1 MSLIYQHFAKFY
13 AQGPYMAYSQRM
25 LEFLPVLA
33 EKFNLPTIG
42 ACLDLACGE
51 GSFLRGMAALGWDAT
66 GVDQSE
72 EMLSIASQRSSEAGL
87 NIRWQA
93 GDFRKLDF
101 TAEFDLVTCWFDSLN
116 YMTSPDDLQA
126 VFQGAAAALKPG
138 GVFIFDM
145 NTIYGLLVAWQQNST
160 YVQVDT
166 PEYMEIH
173 QNSCDYDQ
181 QTALLRITM
190 FEQDTDGRWQRYE
203 ESHLERGYPLLTLQ
217 SLLTRCGL
225 TVLACTDS
233 LSAFT
238 EPNEKTRRVYF
249 ICQKRGA

>member
-1 MSLIYQHFAKFY
+1 
-13 AQGPYMAYSQRM
+13 
-25 LEFLPVLA
+25 
-33 EKFNLPTIG
+33 
-42 ACLDLACGE
+42 
-51 GSFLRGMAALGWDAT
+51 
-66 GVDQSE
+66 
-72 EMLSIASQRSSEAGL
+72 
-87 NIRWQA
+87 
-93 GDFRKLDF
+93 
-101 TAEFDLVTCWFDSLN
+101 
-116 YMTSPDDLQA
+116 
-126 VFQGAAAALKPG
+126 
-138 GVFIFDM
+138 M

-160 YVQVDT
+160 YVQVNT

-190 FEQDTDGRWQRYE
+190 FEKGADDRWQRYE

-249 ICQKRGA
+249 ICQKLGT